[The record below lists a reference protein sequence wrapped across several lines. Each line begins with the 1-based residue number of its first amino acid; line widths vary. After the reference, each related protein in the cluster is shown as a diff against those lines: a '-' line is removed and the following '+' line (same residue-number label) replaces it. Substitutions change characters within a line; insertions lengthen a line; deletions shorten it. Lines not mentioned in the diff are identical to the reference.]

1 MENLK
6 TLEIRIN
13 KIEKKLLKQDLI
25 DKKKLLKKLAFL
37 ITRAEEV
44 KKSLARKKEI
54 LDTNKNTIKSYNIKA
69 ANIHKRK
76 PINWLAAKVTNTKK

>member
-37 ITRAEEV
+37 ITRAEEMLV
-44 KKSLARKKEI
+44 FLIIFFLS
-54 LDTNKNTIKSYNIKA
+54 IKSCFN
-69 ANIHKRK
+69 
-76 PINWLAAKVTNTKK
+76 